1 MSVVLAKPRT
11 KPQSVRREELLRS
24 AERLFIARGAAATSI
39 DDIAAG
45 AEVAKGTFY
54 LYFASKEAMVAALR
68 EEFGAVSCA
77 RIAAAVERCA
87 AADWQGK
94 LAAWVEAG
102 VDSYLDRLRLHD
114 ALFHEAGLHRRRA
127 GKGDN
132 SIVRDLAAL
141 LAAGNAAGAWEVEEP
156 HVTAMLLFH
165 ALHGAVDQAIAH
177 HTEKQRG
184 DLIRVLRDFFLRAV
198 CVVASVARRKNGCGK
213 STMEAS
219 LRGR

>member
-1 MSVVLAKPRT
+1 MSIALAKPRT

-54 LYFASKEAMVAALR
+54 LYFASKDEMVAALR
-68 EEFGAVSCA
+68 EEFGRVSCA
-77 RIAAAVERCA
+77 RIAAAVA
-87 AADWQGK
+87 ACDDADWQGK

-114 ALFHEAGLHRRRA
+114 ALFHEAGLHRRPA

-141 LAAGNAAGAWEVEEP
+141 LAAGNAAGAWKVEDSR
-156 HVTAMLLFH
+156 VTAMLLFH

-177 HTEKQRG
+177 HTEKERET
-184 DLIRVLRDFFLRAV
+184 LVRILCDFFLRAV
-198 CVVASVARRKNGCGK
+198 CVAAAPVARNGRAK
-213 STMEAS
+213 RHLSSA
-219 LRGR
+219 

>member
-1 MSVVLAKPRT
+1 MSLALAKPRT

-24 AERLFIARGAAATSI
+24 AEQLFIAQGAAATSI

-54 LYFASKEAMVAALR
+54 LYFASKDEMIAALR
-68 EEFGAVSCA
+68 EEFGRVSCA
-77 RIAAAVERCA
+77 RIAAAVAACD
-87 AADWQGK
+87 AADWHGK

-114 ALFHEAGLHRRRA
+114 ALFHEAGLHRRRG

-132 SIVRDLAAL
+132 SIVRDLATL
-141 LAAGNAAGAWEVEEP
+141 LATGSAAGAWSVEEP
-156 HVTAMLLFH
+156 PVTAMLLFH
-165 ALHGAVDQAIAH
+165 ALHGAVDQAIAR

-184 DLIRVLRDFFLRAV
+184 DLIRILRDFFLRGVSNA
-198 CVVASVARRKNGCGK
+198 APMAGRRKRAG
-213 STMEAS
+213 
-219 LRGR
+219 

>member
-1 MSVVLAKPRT
+1 MSVALSKPRT
-11 KPQSVRREELLRS
+11 KPQSVRRNELLRS
-24 AERLFIARGAAATSI
+24 AERLFVEQGAAATSI

-68 EEFGAVSCA
+68 EEFGKVSCA
-77 RIAAAVERCA
+77 RIAAAVARCVP
-87 AADWQGK
+87 ADWHGK

-114 ALFHEAGLHRRRA
+114 ALFHEAGLHRRRGA

-132 SIVRDLAAL
+132 SVVRDLAAL
-141 LAAGNAAGAWEVEEP
+141 LTAGNAAGAWTVDEP
-156 HVTAMLLFH
+156 PVTAMLLYH
-165 ALHGAVDQAIAH
+165 ALHGAVDQAIAR

-198 CVVASVARRKNGCGK
+198 SLAAPATARR
-213 STMEAS
+213 
-219 LRGR
+219 RGGQG

>member
-1 MSVVLAKPRT
+1 MNVALAKPRT

-77 RIAAAVERCA
+77 RIAAAVEGCA
-87 AADWQGK
+87 PADWQGK

-141 LAAGNAAGAWEVEEP
+141 LAAGNAAGAWEVVDP
-156 HVTAMLLFH
+156 RVTAMLLFH

-177 HTEKQRG
+177 HTEKEREN
-184 DLIRVLRDFFLRAV
+184 LVRILRDFFLRAV
-198 CVVASVARRKNGCGK
+198 CVAAPVSKRRKRAG
-213 STMEAS
+213 
-219 LRGR
+219 

>member
-1 MSVVLAKPRT
+1 MSVALAKPRT

-39 DDIAAG
+39 DDIATG

-68 EEFGAVSCA
+68 EEFGRVSCT
-77 RIAAAVERCA
+77 RIAAAVAGCA
-87 AADWQGK
+87 PADWQGK

-141 LAAGNAAGAWEVEEP
+141 LAAGNEGGAWQVDDP
-156 HVTAMLLFH
+156 RVTAMLLFH

-177 HTEKQRG
+177 HIEKEREN
-184 DLIRVLRDFFLRAV
+184 LVRILRDFFLRAV
-198 CVVASVARRKNGCGK
+198 CAAPMAGRRKRAG
-213 STMEAS
+213 
-219 LRGR
+219 

>member
-1 MSVVLAKPRT
+1 MSVALAKPRT
-11 KPQSVRREELLRS
+11 KPH
-24 AERLFIARGAAATSI
+24 SI

-54 LYFASKEAMVAALR
+54 LYFASKDEMVAALR
-68 EEFGAVSCA
+68 EEFGTASCA
-77 RIAAAVERCA
+77 RIAAAVARCA
-87 AADWQGK
+87 PADWQGK
-94 LAAWVEAG
+94 LAAWAEAG

-132 SIVRDLAAL
+132 SIVRGLAAL
-141 LAAGNAAGAWEVEEP
+141 LAAGNAAGAWEVDDP
-156 HVTAMLLFH
+156 RVTAMLLFH

-184 DLIRVLRDFFLRAV
+184 DLIRVLRDFFRRAV
-198 CVVASVARRKNGCGK
+198 CAAASPLARNGRTK
-213 STMEAS
+213 RH
-219 LRGR
+219 LRTV